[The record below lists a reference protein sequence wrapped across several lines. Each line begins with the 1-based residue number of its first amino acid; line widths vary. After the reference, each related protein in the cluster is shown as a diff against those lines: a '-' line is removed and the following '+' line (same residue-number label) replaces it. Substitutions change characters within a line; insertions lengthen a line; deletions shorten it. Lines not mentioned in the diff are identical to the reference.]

1 MRIVFKHILKNIWEK
16 KWRSLLII
24 LSLVVATTVFILNL
38 TLPSEITL
46 KFQETLRSIY
56 GDAEVVIN
64 SVDSFSL
71 DDIKVPDE
79 DFKYFGFS
87 SSHILIEED
96 PAMLFGV
103 DIKNTKEMKMLG
115 ADVPMLK
122 KNEVVISSKQAEKY
136 LYKEGDKIIVSFGDK
151 KYELEIVKIVEKKGL
166 TALEKD
172 YPLFIAGLETVNEIN
187 GVENN
192 EYQSLYLDVLDDDK
206 VQMFVEYVK
215 NNNENFEIEELI
227 DTEAIKESLSFVS
240 YIMTLIFALATIMI
254 FFVVSSLNKIII
266 AERIPVIG
274 TFRSIGATKGKMNFI
289 LLLENVVYGVIGGF
303 IGTILG
309 YAINSI
315 AAELFIGFSD
325 VNLSSKTMQIGF
337 GSLLIGVVFAVLLEI
352 FISINTIRKAN
363 KKPIKD
369 IIFDIQSTRYK
380 IRRKRTVLGILM
392 IFLSLFLCYFNT
404 KTNLALTILAI
415 ILLVVGVANIVP
427 FIMRVMSKLLVGFS
441 KNIGWATGIIASK
454 NIGYNKMIISSARL
468 IVISVSLIISILT
481 ISSSVTELFGA
492 FRHIFA
498 DYNIVVQNIRYS
510 YDKYDK
516 LLDVDNVEDISYMF
530 NYYDGNLTYNDGKKF
545 DFTPS
550 VLGQDESRLY
560 IKELDY
566 KIEDLKYNELL
577 IDEKLAE
584 KNNIKVNDTLKL
596 RFDILNKEIEFR
608 VAGFINT
615 TYFTTSRNVLLI
627 NLNNYLENLTSVPTQ
642 IHILA
647 NDDADIEKV
656 KKDIKDIINEVN
668 IRVQTVDE
676 YLGEQEKE
684 TDKVMSLF
692 YIIIGLSVALSF
704 IGIVNN
710 QIISFIQRRKELAVL
725 NSTCMSKKQLKKMLM
740 VETIFTN
747 LIACFIAIVL
757 SLIITGML
765 ELFMQGLSLY
775 VDVIFDW
782 KLTFIFVGII
792 FVVLLLT
799 LVLPAK
805 RLNKM
810 NVVTEIKYE

>member
-1 MRIVFKHILKNIWEK
+1 M
-16 KWRSLLII
+16 
-24 LSLVVATTVFILNL
+24 
-38 TLPSEITL
+38 
-46 KFQETLRSIY
+46 
-56 GDAEVVIN
+56 
-64 SVDSFSL
+64 
-71 DDIKVPDE
+71 
-79 DFKYFGFS
+79 
-87 SSHILIEED
+87 
-96 PAMLFGV
+96 
-103 DIKNTKEMKMLG
+103 
-115 ADVPMLK
+115 
-122 KNEVVISSKQAEKY
+122 
-136 LYKEGDKIIVSFGDK
+136 
-151 KYELEIVKIVEKKGL
+151 KIVEKKGL